1 MSSVLKRAETSTAI
15 IELCSNNIVYV
26 LGKKNATVGE
36 PEMKQNIEEYNKIIN
51 GKSYAFLYYSEDE
64 TFVFSHE
71 AITYAKN
78 NQDSFPKACIA
89 VVVKNLAQRIVAKF
103 YLKFSPQKSPLQIFN
118 SKEEAEKWCLKLLS
132 KTSESSG
139 F

>member
-1 MSSVLKRAETSTAI
+1 MSSVLKQTETPTVSI
-15 IELCSNNIVYV
+15 KLCANNIVYV

-36 PEMKQNIEEYNKIIN
+36 QEMKDNIQEYNKLIE
-51 GKSYAFLYYSEDE
+51 GKLYAFLYYSKDE

-78 NQDSFPKACIA
+78 NQDSFPKVCIA

-103 YLKFSPQKSPLQIFN
+103 YLKFSPQYSPLQIFN
-118 SKEEAEKWCLKLLS
+118 SKEEAEKWCLKLLAKQGS
-132 KTSESSG
+132 AK
-139 F
+139 